1 MESTTDRFWSSF
13 QNNFSNL
20 RIVIEEARKDLN
32 SPEKKQKVFDS
43 LNNTIHSLLDYWERV
58 KKSSN
63 ISAET
68 KKRMRAFA
76 YANNKLKHEYDL
88 ISIQDRKGG
97 FSFPIIFPLEIEE
110 VRYEW
115 SDLDYIPRKNSN
127 QENDFQQ
134 YCRFLK
140 QKEIINSLEDISSLI
155 GTDLKSKLL
164 IGNV

>member
-20 RIVIEEARKDLN
+20 RIAIEEACEDLN
-32 SPEKKQKVFDS
+32 SPGKKQKVFDS

-58 KKSSN
+58 KKDSN

-68 KKRMRAFA
+68 KKKMRAFA

-88 ISIQDRKGG
+88 VSIEDRKGG
-97 FSFPIIFPLEIEE
+97 FSFPITFPLKIEK
-110 VRYEW
+110 VRYKW
-115 SDLDYIPRKNSN
+115 SDLDYIHRESSN
-127 QENDFQQ
+127 QKNDFQQ

-140 QKEIINSLEDISSLI
+140 QKEIISSLEDISSLI
-155 GTDLKSKLL
+155 GPDSKDK
-164 IGNV
+164 